1 MRNVPWLLLAGVL
14 TSTLATA
21 QAPQIDFAPQLEA
34 IRAKYGL
41 PSLSAA
47 AILKDQTVGVAAVGV
62 RQVGKPE
69 TVTLSDAYQLG
80 SDSKS
85 INATMIARLVEK
97 KILRWDMTLAQA
109 LPQIAMLPEYKTVTL
124 EMLLSHR
131 SGMVANVPPP
141 KGELAQAR
149 KAYLENA
156 FKIPRGKQEF
166 LYSNVGFVAA
176 AMIAETATGKTWE
189 ELIQQEVFTPLEM
202 QGCGFGF
209 GTNSDPAPHIWQQ
222 NKAVLLPYNAGN
234 PKVLEG
240 ADQIRCPLTAVAK
253 YVAAHLTSS
262 SYLSKDTWD
271 YLHHDPFGN
280 QYGFGWVL
288 GARPWA
294 RGLVLTHAGS
304 NTLNYAV
311 IWIAPQRG
319 IAAIV
324 ATNIG
329 RDETNSLE
337 RTSKAADET
346 IGMALQE
353 LLKLAP

>member
-1 MRNVPWLLLAGVL
+1 MRIFAGFLLIGVL
-14 TSTLATA
+14 TSTLAIA
-21 QAPQIDFAPQLEA
+21 EVPQVDFAPQLEA

-47 AILKDQTVGVAAVGV
+47 GILQDQTVGVTAVGV
-62 RQVGKPE
+62 RQIGKPE
-69 TVTLSDAYQLG
+69 TVTLLDAYQLG

-85 INATMIARLVEK
+85 INATMIARLVERK
-97 KILRWDMTLAQA
+97 TLHWNMSLSEA

-131 SGMVANVPPP
+131 SGMVANVAPPT
-141 KGELAQAR
+141 GELAQAR
-149 KAYLENA
+149 KTYLENA
-156 FKIPRGKQEF
+156 LKIPRGKQEF
-166 LYSNVGFVAA
+166 LYSNVGYVAA

-189 ELIQQEVFTPLEM
+189 ELIQHEVFTPLEM
-202 QGCGFGF
+202 HGCGFGF
-209 GTNSDPAPHIWQQ
+209 GTNTDPAPHFWQQ
-222 NKAVLLPYNAGN
+222 NQAVLLPYNAGN

-253 YVAAHLTSS
+253 YVAAHLTNS
-262 SYLSKDTWD
+262 SYLSKDTWN

-280 QYGFGWVL
+280 QYAFGWLL
-288 GARPWA
+288 GTRPWA
-294 RGLVLTHAGS
+294 RGLILTHTGS

-329 RDETNSLE
+329 RDEKNSLE
-337 RTSKAADET
+337 RTGKAADEAV
-346 IGMALQE
+346 GMVFQE
-353 LLKLAP
+353 LFKLAP

>member
-1 MRNVPWLLLAGVL
+1 MRIVPGFLMAGVL

-41 PSLSAA
+41 PSLSVA
-47 AILKDQTVGVAAVGV
+47 AILKDQTIGVAAVGV
-62 RQVGKPE
+62 RQIGKPE

-80 SDSKS
+80 SVSKGM
-85 INATMIARLVEK
+85 NALMIARLVER
-97 KILRWDMTLAQA
+97 KILHWDITLGEA

-124 EMLLSHR
+124 EMLLTHR
-131 SGMVANVPPP
+131 SGLVENVEAQT
-141 KGELAQAR
+141 GSLAQAR
-149 KAYLENA
+149 KTYLEDA
-156 FKIPRGKQEF
+156 LKMPRGKQEF

-176 AMIAETATGKTWE
+176 AMIAETATGKNWE

-209 GTNSDPAPHIWQQ
+209 GTTSDPAPHYWEQD
-222 NKAVLLPYNAGN
+222 KAMLLPYDTAN

-253 YVAAHLTSS
+253 YVSAHLTNS

-280 QYGFGWVL
+280 EYAFGWVL
-288 GARPWA
+288 GTRPWA
-294 RGLVLTHAGS
+294 RGIVLTHSGS
-304 NTLNYAV
+304 NTVNYAV
-311 IWIAPQRG
+311 IWIAPKRG

-329 RDETNSLE
+329 VDDTDSLE
-337 RTSKAADET
+337 RTVMAADST
-346 IGMALQE
+346 VGMAFQE
-353 LLKLAP
+353 LFKLAP

>member
-1 MRNVPWLLLAGVL
+1 MRIVPGFLMAGIL

-21 QAPQIDFAPQLEA
+21 QAPQIDFTQQLEA

-41 PSLSAA
+41 PSLSVA
-47 AILKDQTVGVAAVGV
+47 AILKDQTVGVTAVGV
-62 RQVGKPE
+62 RQIGKPE

-80 SDSKS
+80 SDSKGM
-85 INATMIARLVEK
+85 NALMIARLVEQ
-97 KILRWDMTLAQA
+97 KILRWDITLGEA

-131 SGMVANVPPP
+131 SGLVENVEAPT
-141 KGELAQAR
+141 GELAQAR
-149 KAYLENA
+149 KTYLEDA
-156 FKIPRGKQEF
+156 LKMPRGKQEY

-209 GTNSDPAPHIWQQ
+209 GTTSDPAPHYWQKD
-222 NKAVLLPYNAGN
+222 KAILLPYDTGN
-234 PKVLEG
+234 SKVLEG

-253 YVAAHLTSS
+253 YVSAHLTNS

-280 QYGFGWVL
+280 EYAFGWSL
-288 GARPWA
+288 DTRSWA
-294 RGLVLTHAGS
+294 RGIVLVHDGS
-304 NTLNYAV
+304 NGFNYII
-311 IWIAPQRG
+311 IWMAPKRG
-319 IAAIV
+319 IAAIA

-329 RDETNSLE
+329 VDETDSFK
-337 RTSKAADET
+337 RTGTAIDEAV
-346 IGMALQE
+346 GVAFQE
-353 LLKLAP
+353 LFKLAP